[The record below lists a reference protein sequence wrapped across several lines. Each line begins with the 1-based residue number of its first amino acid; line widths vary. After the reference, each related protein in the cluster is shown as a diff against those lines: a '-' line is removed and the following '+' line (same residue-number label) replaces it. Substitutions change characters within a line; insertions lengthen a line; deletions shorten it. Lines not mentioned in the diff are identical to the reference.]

1 MAIDIGD
8 YKMKKIGICGHFAQ
22 GKDFF
27 DGQTVKTKIVTRE
40 LLYYY
45 GKNNI
50 ECVDTFGGR
59 KKIIKKIV
67 STVGLLKKCKN
78 VIILPAQNGILAFV
92 PTLAIANKIYKKNL
106 HYMVVGGWLPEFIE
120 KRKWLIPL
128 LKNFN
133 YIYVETS
140 SMKLKLEKLG
150 LHNVIVIPNF
160 KQLNI
165 LNEEELIYPEEEPLK
180 LCTFSRVMK
189 EKGIEEAIAAIR
201 EVNRE
206 SNNVR
211 VLLDIYGQVDSNQIE
226 WFEQLQNSFPDYVK
240 YRGVVP
246 FDESTEVLKHYFAL
260 LFPTYYEGEGF
271 AGTLI
276 DAMAA
281 GVPVIAS
288 DWKYNSEIVH
298 NGENGIVI
306 KDGESLTD
314 LIYWILDN
322 KQQWNSMRKTV
333 IAEAEKYLPRNALK
347 QLVLFLD

>member
-1 MAIDIGD
+1 
-8 YKMKKIGICGHFAQ
+8 MKKIGICGHFAQ
-22 GKDFF
+22 GEEFL
-27 DGQTVKTKIVTRE
+27 DGQTVKTKIMTKE

-50 ECVDTFGGR
+50 KCVDTFGGR

-67 STVGLLKKCKN
+67 STVSLLKNCKN

-92 PTLAIANKIYKKNL
+92 PTLAIANKVYKKKL

-120 KRKWLIPL
+120 KRKWLIPF
-128 LKNFN
+128 LKSFN

-140 SMKLKLEKLG
+140 SMKEKLKKLG
-150 LHNVIVIPNF
+150 LHNVVVISNF
-160 KQLNI
+160 KNLNI
-165 LNEEELIYPEEEPLK
+165 LNEKELIYSEGEPVK

-189 EKGIEEAIAAIR
+189 EKGIEEAIQAVR
-201 EVNRE
+201 QVNRE
-206 SNNVR
+206 SNSVR

-226 WFEQLQNSFPDYVK
+226 WFEQLQTNFPDYIK

-246 FDESTEVLKHYFAL
+246 FDESTEVLKYYFAL

-281 GVPVIAS
+281 GVPVIVS

-306 KDGESLTD
+306 KNGETLTD
-314 LIYWILDN
+314 QICWILNN
-322 KQQWNSMRKTV
+322 KKQWNNMKKKV
-333 IAEAEKYLPRNALK
+333 LVEAEKYLPQNALK
-347 QLVLFLD
+347 QFVLYLD